1 MLLVAEWLTRSI
13 NPPKLSVCVLA
24 ILPLCLLFMYN
35 VNCMASCDMT
45 VEDWILVLH
54 VGSD

>member
-45 VEDWILVLH
+45 VEDWILLH